1 MQRNGSG
8 TPRTESGGMPN
19 MDIAT
24 ILGIGGGFGVL
35 IAAILLEGS
44 SPASFIN
51 MLPLIVVLGGSTM
64 AILVRYTLGSFIGA
78 LVLGLKSSILYKHV
92 SATHVIDQ
100 VTEIAETMRRQGPIA
115 LEQVEVSDPFFKR
128 GVRMIA
134 DGFSAEAIRASL
146 ERERDLDY
154 ERIEESHKIFKAFGE
169 AAPGM
174 GMVGTLIGLV
184 SMFGHM
190 DDPKKIGPGMAI
202 ALLTTLYG
210 AVLANVF
217 ALPIADKLANRAMEE
232 GTNRTLVIE
241 ALIMIREGRSP
252 NAVRDELAS
261 FLPLHTREK
270 LLEAA

>member
-1 MQRNGSG
+1 V
-8 TPRTESGGMPN
+8 
-19 MDIAT
+19 DIAT
-24 ILGIGGGFGVL
+24 LIGIVGGFGML
-35 IAAILLEGS
+35 FGAIMIEGS
-44 SPASFIN
+44 NPMSF
-51 MLPLIVVLGGSTM
+51 LSLLATIVVVGGGTM
-64 AILVRYTLGSFIGA
+64 AVMGRYTLAGFLHGVSNAFKG
-78 LVLGLKSSILYKHV
+78 VLFYKKV
-92 SATHVIDQ
+92 SPIQLIDQ
-100 VTEIAETMRRQGPIA
+100 IAEIAETMRRQGPIA
-115 LEQVEVSDPFFKR
+115 LEQIEIADPFMKR

-154 ERIEESHKIFKAFGE
+154 ERIHHGHVIFKAFGE

-217 ALPIADKLANRAMEE
+217 ALPIADKLANRAEEE
-232 GTNRTLVIE
+232 GTNRSLMIE
-241 ALIMIREGRSP
+241 ALVMIREGRNP
-252 NAVRDELAS
+252 ATIKDELAS
-261 FLPLHTREK
+261 YLPLHTRHK
-270 LLEAA
+270 LLEDEQEAA